1 MYVSLPMHVPIL
13 TESKRL
19 PEWSLLELQGVLSL
33 DSSVSDGDA
42 SDAVV
47 KPRLLGTLQR
57 DDDDDDDDD
66 QHCVLT
72 LVQYELHGARAKLP
86 TPLLV
91 LRKRGPDETHPG
103 TWWEC
108 VALVREKVVFVNRP
122 RPRVPVMGKEL
133 KRWRT

>member
-1 MYVSLPMHVPIL
+1 MHVPIL
-13 TESKRL
+13 IQSKSL

-33 DSSVSDGDA
+33 DSSVSDGGA

-47 KPRLLGTLQR
+47 GPRLLGTLQR
-57 DDDDDDDDD
+57 DGDDG
-66 QHCVLT
+66 QECVLT
-72 LVQYELHGARAKLP
+72 LVQYELHGATEKLP

-91 LRKRGPDETHPG
+91 LRKRGPDEAHPG